1 MGSRMEVTNGVKMAI
16 FVEKVISVTVQ
27 NAEIVLV
34 CVGIGGKYC

>member
-1 MGSRMEVTNGVKMAI
+1 MGSRMEVTKGVKMAI

-27 NAEIVLV
+27 NSEIVLV